1 MRTFYL
7 VAAAL
12 VAMPLLLV
20 ACDSSDDDPDPDPI
34 VDTTDP
40 ADVFATY
47 ADIVFASYEDSFDAA
62 VTLDQ
67 AIDAFIA
74 NPTQANF
81 DAAKQAW
88 LDSNEPYGQTE
99 AYRFANG
106 PIDDEDGPEGLLN
119 AWPLDEGYID
129 YVADPSNPGEF
140 IRNGIVND
148 AMTYPTIDRALL
160 VSLNEVG
167 GEKNISTGYHAIEF
181 LLFGQDFNDA
191 TTGDTGGQRPV
202 TDYKTDADSER
213 RKQYLGLVSDQLL
226 ENLQEMLDAWDPD
239 GSNNYRATFLALDT
253 NEALAN
259 VFTGIGTLAK
269 SELAV
274 ERMFVAVDNQDQED
288 EHSCFS
294 DNTDRDIW
302 LNAEGVP
309 MPTRI
314 SRNFALAPST
324 SSTVV
329 NAARYSAPS
338 AQPSRTPSRSATS
351 LAAAT

>member
-148 AMTYPTIDRALL
+148 AMTYPTIDKALL

-202 TDYKTDADSER
+202 TDYTTDADSER

-269 SELAV
+269 
-274 ERMFVAVDNQDQED
+274 
-288 EHSCFS
+288 
-294 DNTDRDIW
+294 
-302 LNAEGVP
+302 
-309 MPTRI
+309 
-314 SRNFALAPST
+314 
-324 SSTVV
+324 
-329 NAARYSAPS
+329 
-338 AQPSRTPSRSATS
+338 
-351 LAAAT
+351 